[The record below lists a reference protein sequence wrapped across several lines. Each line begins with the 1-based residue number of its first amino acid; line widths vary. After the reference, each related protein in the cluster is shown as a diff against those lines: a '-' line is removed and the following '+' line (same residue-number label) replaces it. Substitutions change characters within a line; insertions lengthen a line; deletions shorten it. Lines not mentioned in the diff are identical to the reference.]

1 MSLAIWRKN
10 TSVAKTAFYATVRFS
25 ETNQFNFQSYVKAS
39 SCQTSIS
46 SSFNGVIDS
55 LQHDFLYSIS
65 VQSSNVDRSLTKAAD
80 AENKAL

>member
-1 MSLAIWRKN
+1 M
-10 TSVAKTAFYATVRFS
+10 AKKAFYATVRFMNI
-25 ETNQFNFQSYVKAS
+25 NQFSFQSYVKAS

-65 VQSSNVDRSLTKAAD
+65 VQSSSVDRSLRKAAD